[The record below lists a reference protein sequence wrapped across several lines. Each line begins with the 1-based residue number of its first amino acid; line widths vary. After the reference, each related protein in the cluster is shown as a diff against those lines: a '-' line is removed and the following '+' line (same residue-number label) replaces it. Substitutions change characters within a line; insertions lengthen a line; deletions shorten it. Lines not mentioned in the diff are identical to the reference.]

1 MLRHRTIFYK
11 SYPILSYNKAFKG
24 GYEFYGHVHV
34 SKDADLVERAKDI
47 FSEEYGNPYR
57 MINIGAP
64 MPYMNY
70 TPRTFEEIVS
80 GYEKWKKESKK

>member
-1 MLRHRTIFYK
+1 MFKNIIKILDK
-11 SYPILSYNKAFKG
+11 SKA
-24 GYEFYGHVHV
+24 ENV
-34 SKDADLVERAKDI
+34 DILVERAKDI

-70 TPRTFEEIVS
+70 TPRTFKEIVS